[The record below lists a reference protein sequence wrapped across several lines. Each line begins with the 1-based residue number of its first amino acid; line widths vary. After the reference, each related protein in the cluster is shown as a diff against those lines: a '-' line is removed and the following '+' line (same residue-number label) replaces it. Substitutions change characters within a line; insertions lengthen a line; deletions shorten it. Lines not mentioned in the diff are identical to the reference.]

1 MITLNYIDFNSKPN
15 LIFYEKELTNY
26 NNEEYFLTHN
36 GALNF
41 ISSLSTLYLVDFNI
55 SNTNL
60 FYERFEQILKA
71 DNTILGIL
79 KKYMYSYLLLK
90 IKENDQDIVSL
101 IQNLQKTP
109 YSKQL
114 KLNYSIFNIIE
125 EQIIENISLFR
136 NIELG
141 KFLIKNVSNI
151 LINSKNDKLMSNIE
165 IIETIPQEDF
175 QKTMINLIE
184 GRIKGYEN
192 HLLQIKKLLYNCNLY
207 INSAKNNDAL
217 TFVFCLDVKKDA
229 LLFELNLKQIIS
241 TQNNIVNEVYKKIL
255 DKRNNKG
262 KNQGPKL

>member
-1 MITLNYIDFNSKPN
+1 MTLNYIEYNSKPN
-15 LIFYEKELTNY
+15 LIFNEKELTTY
-26 NNEEYFLTHN
+26 NNEKYFLTYN

-55 SNTNL
+55 NNTNL

-71 DNTILGIL
+71 DNTILGTI

-90 IKENDQDIVSL
+90 IKESDLDIVGL

-125 EQIIENISLFR
+125 EQIIENIGLFR

-151 LINSKNDKLMSNIE
+151 LINSKNDKLMSNIK
-165 IIETIPQEDF
+165 IIETIPQENF
-175 QKTMINLIE
+175 QEIMINLINSK
-184 GRIKGYEN
+184 IKGNESR
-192 HLLQIKKLLYNCNLY
+192 LLQIKKLIYNCNLY
-207 INSAKNNDAL
+207 INNAKNNDAL
-217 TFVFCLDVKKDA
+217 SFAFCLDVKKDA
-229 LLFELNLKQIIS
+229 LLFEFNLKQIIS
-241 TQNNIVNEVYKKIL
+241 TQNDIVNEVYKKLL